1 MHDLAVIVVSHGQ
14 ARWLPRCL
22 ASVLERAGG
31 LELDVLVVENGSA
44 PRETQELV
52 ERDLPQA
59 RVLVVENRGFA
70 HANNAGLAATDARW
84 VLFLNADTE
93 LLEGSLAALVSQLD
107 ARPEVGLAGVRQ
119 VDARGEVTPTAR
131 WFPTAAR
138 ALGDALGLERLPG
151 RPARLGER
159 EVRLDRYD
167 RELEI
172 DWTIGSFMLAR
183 RGAVDEVGGFDE
195 RFFLYSEEVDL
206 CLRLRRAGWAIV
218 HLPTLTILHHGSTGR
233 ALDPRFASQSA
244 WAQLQYADKNL
255 PPRSRA
261 AFRGALLVR
270 YGARSLHPNP
280 ERRAAARAATALLL
294 GRRRP
299 PFEEARP

>member
-1 MHDLAVIVVSHGQ
+1 VHDLAVIVVSHGQ

-22 ASVLERAGG
+22 ASLLEHAGE
-31 LELDVLVVENGSA
+31 LELDVLVVENGPA
-44 PRETQELV
+44 PGETHELV
-52 ERDLPQA
+52 ERDFPRA

-70 HANNAGLAATDARW
+70 QANNAGLAATGSRW

-93 LLEGSLAALVSQLD
+93 LLEGSLAELVSQLD

-119 VDARGEVTPTAR
+119 VDAAGAITPTAR
-131 WFPTAAR
+131 RFPTAAR
-138 ALGDALGLERLPG
+138 SLGDALGLERLPG
-151 RPARLGER
+151 RPAWLGER
-159 EVRLDRYD
+159 EVRPERYD
-167 RELEI
+167 SELEI

-183 RGAVDEVGGFDE
+183 REALDAVGGLDE

-206 CLRLRRAGWAIV
+206 CLRLRRAGWRIV

-233 ALDPRFASQSA
+233 ALDPRLASQSA

-255 PPRSRA
+255 RPPERSVFRA
-261 AFRGALLVR
+261 ALLLR
-270 YGARSLHPNP
+270 YGARSLHPDP

-294 GRRRP
+294 GRRPP
-299 PFEEARP
+299 PFEQGSA